1 VPSSWASER
10 IVNAAIPFS
19 SAITI
24 ALRKY
29 PRSAQWGTFICAL
42 VSVLSYLCSRICAL
56 VSVLSIAAFVISP
69 PDTSIP
75 LLCTIRHRTK
85 YSDTSQ
91 RHSLDQE

>member
-42 VSVLSYLCSRICAL
+42 VSVLS
-56 VSVLSIAAFVISP
+56 VAAFVISP

-75 LLCTIRHRTK
+75 LLCTISSRTK

>member
-42 VSVLSYLCSRICAL
+42 VSVLSYLCSRSL
-56 VSVLSIAAFVISP
+56 LSSYLPRTLAFLYFV
-69 PDTSIP
+69 
-75 LLCTIRHRTK
+75 R
-85 YSDTSQ
+85 
-91 RHSLDQE
+91 